1 MEFVTSLD
9 MKNSLKRSQGHLQ
22 RTFSRNN
29 ALEWRRPIKNW
40 WPLWYGGVR
49 EGSGQAHT
57 SEQPFLLR
65 SVTWDWQNEFK
76 PRDASVPDVLYTF
89 FGNHYLLVEQ
99 VSNNLEWMKGYQPCF
114 HASTNDTWR
123 WYKGFTQQF
132 TVTLK
137 MRKVKDCDGSKQW
150 NRFSPCLRKNP
161 LWYLECTVLYKLCR
175 SLALNIGLF
184 KKKIKMSFGTYIHSL
199 QSSVFATRKKGVA
212 EARNWFIVLVKA

>member
-9 MKNSLKRSQGHLQ
+9 MKSSLKRSQGHLQ

-29 ALEWRRPIKNW
+29 ALEWRRRLKNQ

-49 EGSGQAHT
+49 EGGGQAHT
-57 SEQPFLLR
+57 SKQPFLLR
-65 SVTWDWQNEFK
+65 SVTWHWQNEINLGCLST
-76 PRDASVPDVLYTF
+76 RCIIYI

-123 WYKGFTQQF
+123 WCKGFTQQF
-132 TVTLK
+132 TVTLN
-137 MRKVKDCDGSKQW
+137 MRKVNCDGSKKW

-175 SLALNIGLF
+175 SLALNIGLLKKSQNVLWNIYSQSSKF
-184 KKKIKMSFGTYIHSL
+184 RFCNKKKRCCRG
-199 QSSVFATRKKGVA
+199 KK
-212 EARNWFIVLVKA
+212 LVYCFS